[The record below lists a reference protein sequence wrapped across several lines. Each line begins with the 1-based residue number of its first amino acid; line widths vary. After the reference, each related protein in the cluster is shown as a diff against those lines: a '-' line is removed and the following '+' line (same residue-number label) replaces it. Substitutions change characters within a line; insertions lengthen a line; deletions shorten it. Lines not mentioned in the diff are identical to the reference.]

1 MPETTKAAKP
11 RYKIRYRFLTYTRE
25 YQVVEGRK
33 IISRH
38 DLEAHAVKAIER
50 LEATNAQP

>member
-1 MPETTKAAKP
+1 MTDAPAKP
-11 RYKIRYRFLTYTRE
+11 RYKIRYRFLTFTRE

-38 DLEAHAVKAIER
+38 FSEKLAAEAIAKLEEVD
-50 LEATNAQP
+50 AQP